1 MPGRADISPLTLLL
15 KRIDAIADGDTP
27 PDGVPTGFPTLD
39 RLLAGGLRPGDL
51 VVLGGDV
58 GVGKSA
64 LAIAMALHARQAGHQ
79 VAYFSGEMDATRWL
93 ERALA
98 IEGKV
103 SMDLIRRGK
112 VNDDER
118 SALGAAA
125 LRLRDAIPRIS
136 HIAPEGAAALAEAI
150 RQDGD
155 AGLVVVDSLQ
165 CVPAGDAPREDALAF
180 AVRVLKSLAVE
191 RQTIVLLVAHLS
203 TITTRTDMRPVLDD
217 FGALGAVKQHADV
230 ILALYREELYVR
242 APGREGATELAILK
256 NREGP
261 MTYLDLYFYKQWL
274 RFEDMVEA

>member
-1 MPGRADISPLTLLL
+1 
-15 KRIDAIADGDTP
+15 
-27 PDGVPTGFPTLD
+27 
-39 RLLAGGLRPGDL
+39 
-51 VVLGGDV
+51 
-58 GVGKSA
+58 
-64 LAIAMALHARQAGHQ
+64 
-79 VAYFSGEMDATRWL
+79 
-93 ERALA
+93 
-98 IEGKV
+98 
-103 SMDLIRRGK
+103 MDLIRRGK

-136 HIAPEGAAALAEAI
+136 HIAPDGAAALADAI

-155 AGLVVVDSLQ
+155 AALVVVDSLQ
-165 CVPAGDAPREDALAF
+165 CIPAGDVQREDALAF

-191 RQTIVLLVAHLS
+191 RQAIVLLVAHLS
-203 TITTRTDMRPVLDD
+203 AITKRTDMRPVLDD

-230 ILALYREELYVR
+230 ILALYRDELYDR

>member
-1 MPGRADISPLTLLL
+1 MPGRAAISPLMLLL
-15 KRIDAIADGDTP
+15 KRVDAIADGDRP
-27 PDGVPTGFPTLD
+27 ADGVPTGFPTLD
-39 RLLAGGLRPGDL
+39 RLLGGGLRPRDL

-64 LAIAMALHARQAGHQ
+64 LAIAIALHARQAGHQ

-118 SALGAAA
+118 SALGASA

-136 HIAPEGAAALAEAI
+136 HIAPDGAAALADAI

-155 AGLVVVDSLQ
+155 AALVVVDSL
-165 CVPAGDAPREDALAF
+165 
-180 AVRVLKSLAVE
+180 
-191 RQTIVLLVAHLS
+191 
-203 TITTRTDMRPVLDD
+203 
-217 FGALGAVKQHADV
+217 
-230 ILALYREELYVR
+230 
-242 APGREGATELAILK
+242 
-256 NREGP
+256 
-261 MTYLDLYFYKQWL
+261 
-274 RFEDMVEA
+274 